1 MASTDVAL
9 KKENYQTVKGLI
21 EQIATNRNAE
31 PFLEPVPWEGKSSLL
46 LTLRAIILRLNL
58 FF

>member
-1 MASTDVAL
+1 MATTDVAL

-31 PFLEPVPWEGKSSLL
+31 PFLEPVPWEGKSSVLL
-46 LTLRAIILRLNL
+46 ICSL
-58 FF
+58 